1 MIVSVMSRVTPQSK
15 LRQIFR
21 IFDTDNNGVISVD
34 ELNNIVEHLFHL
46 VPEGQKERLKTPAS
60 VRIYLK
66 LLVYMEKADFLK
78 YL

>member
-1 MIVSVMSRVTPQSK
+1 MSQGTPQSK

-46 VPEGQKERLKTPAS
+46 VPEGQKETLKTPAS
-60 VRIYLK
+60 VRIYFNLN
-66 LLVYMEKADFLK
+66 LYSGNADFLK
-78 YL
+78 H